1 MKANKWMIHPAAL
14 VMLLS
19 IACLTGC
26 RSKEETETVV
36 PETTQEAPQQV
47 FGSASAEDL
56 PRVLVETDC
65 EVIVQTTAE
74 EDRLR
79 DVNKITIVRPATDS
93 SASPSSGS

>member
-1 MKANKWMIHPAAL
+1 MKAKKWMIHPTAL
-14 VMLLS
+14 AMLLS

-26 RSKEETETVV
+26 RSKEETVV

-47 FGSASAEDL
+47 FGSVSTEDL

-65 EVIVQTTAE
+65 EVIVQTIAE